1 MDLYQKALSICWKY
15 ELKEDAILVNSDL
28 ARKYL
33 QNHQYAAAHFHF
45 CSVIKLSPK
54 NSEVSFFMSNNVAF
68 IDTQNVCNEEV

>member
-1 MDLYQKALSICWKY
+1 MDLYRKALSICRKY
-15 ELKEDAILVNSDL
+15 ELKEDAIVVNSDL

-54 NSEVSFFMSNNVAF
+54 NSEVSLSNNVAF
-68 IDTQNVCNEEV
+68 IDPQNVCNEEV